1 MRMQPDS
8 PVLVALVD
16 DHKLFR
22 KGMVEL
28 INGFS
33 GFSVRWEANNG
44 LELTR
49 LLQPGSLPDIVLLD
63 INMPEMD
70 GYETA
75 VWLQGNYPQVKV
87 LALSMYDK
95 EEAIIKMLK
104 SGARGYILKDADPA
118 DLRAAL
124 TDLVRKGFH
133 YSDLVSG
140 TLMSSINRGNE
151 PTPAGVVA
159 LTKREVEFLKLA
171 CTELTYKEIADR
183 MDVGL
188 RAVDGYRE
196 DLFKK
201 LNVKNRV
208 GLVMYAVKHN
218 IVKAE

>member
-1 MRMQPDS
+1 MQPDS

-44 LELTR
+44 RELVG
-49 LLQPGSLPDIVLLD
+49 LLQPGYLPDIVLLD

-75 VWLQGNYPQVKV
+75 TWLQGHYPQVKV

-104 SGARGYILKDADPA
+104 AGARGYILKDADPA

-140 TLMSSINRGNE
+140 TLMSSINRGND
-151 PTPAGVVA
+151 PVPAGTVT

-218 IVKAE
+218 IVKVE